1 MRAKIFL
8 ERAFKKYVGAL
19 ETRAKMCY
27 DYITMF
33 NVLISVL
40 KENKNFSAA
49 ASGAV
54 FTAAEEAAE
63 KSSAD
68 YSGGLSLYAKLG
80 IICAALIA
88 VFIIIFLIARKLK
101 EAQYFKKP
109 YLTQTE
115 IRYFEVILSVLGND
129 YLVYPQVN
137 LAAVL
142 DKKGGSNGRT
152 ELFRNADF
160 GVFTKEFELLA
171 LIEINDASHLRKD
184 RMERDKKVAKI
195 CRSAGVPIITFW
207 TKDKLVPEKI
217 ARELHRYL
225 R

>member
-1 MRAKIFL
+1 
-8 ERAFKKYVGAL
+8 
-19 ETRAKMCY
+19 
-27 DYITMF
+27 MF
-33 NVLISVL
+33 DIYNFISNHAQTSRL
-40 KENKNFSAA
+40 YAA
-49 ASGAV
+49 IA
-54 FTAAEEAAE
+54 AAEENTANQTA
-63 KSSAD
+63 SAD
-68 YSGGLSLYAKLG
+68 GLSLFGKLAV
-80 IICAALIA
+80 ISAALIV
-88 VFIIIFLIARKLK
+88 VFIIIFFIARKLK
-101 EAQYFKKP
+101 QAQYFKKP

-160 GVFTKEFELLA
+160 GVFTKDFELLA

-184 RMERDKKVAKI
+184 RVERDKKVAKI

>member
-1 MRAKIFL
+1 
-8 ERAFKKYVGAL
+8 
-19 ETRAKMCY
+19 
-27 DYITMF
+27 MF
-33 NVLISVL
+33 DIYNFISNHAPTSRL
-40 KENKNFSAA
+40 YTAIA
-49 ASGAV
+49 
-54 FTAAEEAAE
+54 AAEENTANQTTSAE
-63 KSSAD
+63 
-68 YSGGLSLYAKLG
+68 GLSLLGKLAA
-80 IICAALIA
+80 ISAALIV
-88 VFIIIFLIARKLK
+88 VFIIIFFIARKLK
-101 EAQYFKKP
+101 QAQYFKKP

-160 GVFTKEFELLA
+160 GVFTKDFELLA

-184 RMERDKKVAKI
+184 RVERDKKVAKI

-217 ARELHRYL
+217 ARELHRYF

>member
-1 MRAKIFL
+1 
-8 ERAFKKYVGAL
+8 
-19 ETRAKMCY
+19 
-27 DYITMF
+27 MF
-33 NVLISVL
+33 DIYNFISNQAQISRL
-40 KENKNFSAA
+40 YTAIA
-49 ASGAV
+49 
-54 FTAAEEAAE
+54 AAEENTANQTTSAE
-63 KSSAD
+63 
-68 YSGGLSLYAKLG
+68 GLSLLGKLAV
-80 IICAALIA
+80 ISAALIV
-88 VFIIIFLIARKLK
+88 VFIIIFFIARKLK
-101 EAQYFKKP
+101 QAQYFKKP

-160 GVFTKEFELLA
+160 GVFTKDFELLA

-184 RMERDKKVAKI
+184 RVERDKKVAKI

-217 ARELHRYL
+217 ARDLHRYL

>member
-1 MRAKIFL
+1 
-8 ERAFKKYVGAL
+8 
-19 ETRAKMCY
+19 
-27 DYITMF
+27 MF
-33 NVLISVL
+33 DIYNFISNHAPTSRL
-40 KENKNFSAA
+40 YAA
-49 ASGAV
+49 IA
-54 FTAAEEAAE
+54 AAEENTANQTTSTE
-63 KSSAD
+63 
-68 YSGGLSLYAKLG
+68 GLSLLGKLAV
-80 IICAALIA
+80 ISAALIV
-88 VFIIIFLIARKLK
+88 VFIIIFFIARKLK
-101 EAQYFKKP
+101 QAQYFKKP

-160 GVFTKEFELLA
+160 GVFTKDFELLA

-184 RMERDKKVAKI
+184 RVERDKKVAKI

>member
-1 MRAKIFL
+1 
-8 ERAFKKYVGAL
+8 
-19 ETRAKMCY
+19 
-27 DYITMF
+27 MF
-33 NVLISVL
+33 DIYNFISNHAQISRL
-40 KENKNFSAA
+40 YTAIA
-49 ASGAV
+49 
-54 FTAAEEAAE
+54 AAEENTANQTTSAE
-63 KSSAD
+63 
-68 YSGGLSLYAKLG
+68 GLSLLGKLAV
-80 IICAALIA
+80 ISAALIV
-88 VFIIIFLIARKLK
+88 VFIIILFIARKLK
-101 EAQYFKKP
+101 QAQYFKKP

-160 GVFTKEFELLA
+160 GVFTKDFELLA

-184 RMERDKKVAKI
+184 RVERDKKVAKI

>member
-1 MRAKIFL
+1 
-8 ERAFKKYVGAL
+8 
-19 ETRAKMCY
+19 
-27 DYITMF
+27 MF
-33 NVLISVL
+33 DIYNFISNHAQTSRL
-40 KENKNFSAA
+40 YTAIA
-49 ASGAV
+49 
-54 FTAAEEAAE
+54 AAEENTANQTTSAE
-63 KSSAD
+63 
-68 YSGGLSLYAKLG
+68 GLSLLGKLAV
-80 IICAALIA
+80 ISAALIV
-88 VFIIIFLIARKLK
+88 VFIIIFFIARKLK
-101 EAQYFKKP
+101 QAQYFKKS

-160 GVFTKEFELLA
+160 GVFTKDFELLA

-184 RMERDKKVAKI
+184 RVERDKKVAKI